1 MRGQGLGRGRREGGR
16 EREGSGE
23 AGGRTRG
30 RGPEGG
36 AQQLEAFKS
45 RRSGLEGNEEAV
57 SLCVARFGGGCP
69 TNDAP
74 DLACVN
80 SLLPSSCHK
89 ALVGG

>member
-1 MRGQGLGRGRREGGR
+1 MGKPEEGQEG
-16 EREGSGE
+16 EGQNEEQRKGVQ
-23 AGGRTRG
+23 
-30 RGPEGG
+30 P
-36 AQQLEAFKS
+36 LEAFKS

-57 SLCVARFGGGCP
+57 SLCVARVCGGCP